1 MTRTHA
7 FTAVCGV
14 KVVIVLAGVH
24 VLVCVCVTTHVCKT
38 GSQQP
43 QLSLRGLEALI
54 PVVSMVM
61 DEHSSFVSLR
71 Q

>member
-1 MTRTHA
+1 MGL
-7 FTAVCGV
+7 C
-14 KVVIVLAGVH
+14 
-24 VLVCVCVTTHVCKT
+24 VCVRVCACVCVRVTTHVCKT